1 MTARIRHGTKHRHTH
16 GADPGTPH
24 ERLNA
29 QHAMPNRAEGAPMGT
44 LQGSAPA
51 PSPVPSAP
59 PSPGAGPMP
68 SGGGMAMG
76 PPGEGSDDEGDQT

>member
-29 QHAMPNRAEGAPMGT
+29 QHAMPNRPEGAMMPGT
-44 LQGSAPA
+44 GAPP

-76 PPGEGSDDEGDQT
+76 PPGASPDVEEGEQT